1 MATNEETKAAEQKAA
16 AEKEKSQTAKELLNV
31 PAPPKNATATQAN
44 GNNDKSVTFDLPP
57 NLPPAPGNKPT
68 ILHENIR
75 CRCVVVVF
83 FVLVLA
89 ITIAEHL
96 KTNW

>member
-68 ILHENIR
+68 ILHGLRNLSEKY
-75 CRCVVVVF
+75 
-83 FVLVLA
+83 LA
-89 ITIAEHL
+89 QDDL
-96 KTNW
+96 SS